1 VKIKGIFMHH
11 VLIIDDSS
19 FVLNVVEKALHKEIP
34 ELTVH
39 KAKSLF
45 EANALLKINT
55 YHAAVIDINLPDS
68 RQGEAIDAVTSK
80 NIPAIVLTANI
91 DESIREIVLQ
101 KNIVEFVAKSDPN
114 NISYVAFITKRIL
127 NNYDTTVLVVDDF
140 KSSRSFIV
148 KQLQKLHLN
157 VLEASSALEAIELLN
172 RHEHNI
178 SMVLTDYDMPDMDG
192 LEFTFY
198 LRQHY
203 RKDVL
208 SVIAISAISGQG
220 LSTQFLKYGANDFLH
235 KPFTI
240 EELTVR
246 INSNLELLEMFHEKK
261 ELASRDFL
269 SGLYNRRYF
278 IEHGHLIVKRAARY
292 EYPVAVAII
301 DIDHFKRINDTHGH
315 DSGDIAIQ
323 ATANMLEECLR
334 KSDLLARYGG
344 EEFCMMMEDL
354 TREQV
359 EHVTEKIRHQF
370 ESFRLKMA
378 TDTIGFTVS
387 IGVYYG
393 DSGSLESMIK
403 IADEALYTAKET
415 GRNKV
420 VISSSNL

>member
-1 VKIKGIFMHH
+1 MKIKGIFMHH

-370 ESFRLKMA
+370 ESFRLKLA

>member
-1 VKIKGIFMHH
+1 MHH

-45 EANALLKINT
+45 EAHALLKINT
-55 YHAAVIDINLPDS
+55 FHAAIVDINLPDS

-80 NIPAIVLTANI
+80 NIPVIVLTANI
-91 DESIREIVLQ
+91 DESIREIVLK

-157 VLEASSALEAIELLN
+157 VLEASSALEAMELLN
-172 RHEHNI
+172 NHENTI

-208 SVIAISAISGQG
+208 SVIAISAIEGQG

-235 KPFTI
+235 KPFTN

-246 INSNLELLEMFHEKK
+246 INSNLELLEMFNEKK

-278 IEHGHLIVKRAARY
+278 IEHGHLIIKKMARY
-292 EYPVAVAII
+292 EFPVAVAII
-301 DIDHFKRINDTHGH
+301 DIDHFKRINDIHGH
-315 DSGDIAIQ
+315 DIGDIAIQ

-344 EEFCMMMEDL
+344 EEFCMMMENL

-359 EHVTEKIRHQF
+359 EHVTEKIRDQF
-370 ESFRLKMA
+370 ESFHLKLPA
-378 TDTIGFTVS
+378 ETLTFTVS

-393 DSGSLESMIK
+393 KSGSLESMIK
-403 IADEALYTAKET
+403 IADEALYTAKKT

-420 VISSSNL
+420 VIISPDL

>member
-1 VKIKGIFMHH
+1 MHN

-172 RHEHNI
+172 HHEHNI

-208 SVIAISAISGQG
+208 SVIAISAIGGQG

-370 ESFRLKMA
+370 ESFRLKLA

-387 IGVYYG
+387 IGAYYG

-420 VISSSNL
+420 IITSPNL

>member
-1 VKIKGIFMHH
+1 MHH
-11 VLIIDDSS
+11 VLIIDDSN
-19 FVLNVVEKALHKEIP
+19 FVLNVVEKALHKEIS

-45 EANALLKINT
+45 EANSLLEIND
-55 YHAAVIDINLPDS
+55 YHAAIIDINLPDS

-80 NIPAIVLTANI
+80 NIPAIILTANI
-91 DESIREIVLQ
+91 DESIREIVLK

-172 RHEHNI
+172 HNENTI
-178 SMVLTDYDMPDMDG
+178 SMVLTDYDMPNMNG

-208 SVIAISAISGQG
+208 SVIAISAIEGQG

-246 INSNLELLEMFHEKK
+246 INSNLELLEMFNEKK

-278 IEHGHLIVKRAARY
+278 IEHGHLIIKKMARY
-292 EYPVAVAII
+292 EFPVAVAII
-301 DIDHFKRINDTHGH
+301 DIDHFKRINDIHGH
-315 DSGDIAIQ
+315 DIGDIAIQ

-344 EEFCMMMEDL
+344 EEFCMMMENL

-370 ESFRLKMA
+370 ELYQLKLP
-378 TDTIGFTVS
+378 TDTLTFTVS

-393 DSGSLESMIK
+393 KSGSLESMIK

-420 VISSSNL
+420 IITSPNL

>member
-1 VKIKGIFMHH
+1 MHH

-370 ESFRLKMA
+370 ESFRLKLA

>member
-1 VKIKGIFMHH
+1 MHH

-45 EANALLKINT
+45 EANELLKVNN
-55 YHAAVIDINLPDS
+55 YHAAIIDINLPDS

-80 NIPAIVLTANI
+80 NIPAIILTANI
-91 DESIREIVLQ
+91 DESIREIVLK

-114 NISYVAFITKRIL
+114 NISYVAFTTKRIL

-172 RHEHNI
+172 NHENTI

-208 SVIAISAISGQG
+208 SVIAISAIEGQG

-246 INSNLELLEMFHEKK
+246 INSNLELLEMFNEKK

-278 IEHGHLIVKRAARY
+278 IEHGHLIIKKMARY
-292 EYPVAVAII
+292 EFPVAVAII
-301 DIDHFKRINDTHGH
+301 DIDHFKRINDIHGH
-315 DSGDIAIQ
+315 DIGDIAIQ

-344 EEFCMMMEDL
+344 EEFCMMMENL

-359 EHVTEKIRHQF
+359 EHVTEKIRDQF
-370 ESFRLKMA
+370 ESFHLKLPA
-378 TDTIGFTVS
+378 ETLTFTVS

-393 DSGSLESMIK
+393 KSGSLESMIK
-403 IADEALYTAKET
+403 IADEALYTAKKT

-420 VISSSNL
+420 VIISPDL

>member
-1 VKIKGIFMHH
+1 MHH

-45 EANALLKINT
+45 EANELLKVNN
-55 YHAAVIDINLPDS
+55 YHAAIIDINLPDS

-80 NIPAIVLTANI
+80 NIPAIILTANI
-91 DESIREIVLQ
+91 DESIREIVLK

-172 RHEHNI
+172 NHENTI

-208 SVIAISAISGQG
+208 SVIAISAIEGQG

-246 INSNLELLEMFHEKK
+246 INSNLELLEMFNEKK

-278 IEHGHLIVKRAARY
+278 IEHGHLIIKKMARY
-292 EYPVAVAII
+292 EFPVAVAII
-301 DIDHFKRINDTHGH
+301 DIDHFKRINDIHGH
-315 DSGDIAIQ
+315 DIGDIAIQ

-344 EEFCMMMEDL
+344 EEFCMMMENL

-359 EHVTEKIRHQF
+359 EHVTEKIRDQF
-370 ESFRLKMA
+370 ESFHLKLPA
-378 TDTIGFTVS
+378 ETLTFTVS

-393 DSGSLESMIK
+393 KSGSLESMIK
-403 IADEALYTAKET
+403 IADEALYTAKKT

-420 VISSSNL
+420 VIISPDL

>member
-1 VKIKGIFMHH
+1 MHH

-370 ESFRLKMA
+370 ESFRLKLA

-393 DSGSLESMIK
+393 EAVSLESMIK

-420 VISSSNL
+420 IITASDL